1 MLTDIMVRGLWSSD
15 ALLLWEKLV
24 GQEIKPG
31 YLKKR
36 REELKTLEEE
46 GRLAEV
52 METEE
57 VELEVPESK

>member
-1 MLTDIMVRGLWSSD
+1 M
-15 ALLLWEKLV
+15 

-36 REELKTLEEE
+36 REELKRMEEE

>member
-15 ALLLWEKLV
+15 ALLLWEKLE

-36 REELKTLEEE
+36 REELRTLEEE